1 MVVGE
6 TRKQYL
12 MNRINWITYL
22 KILYDQ
28 LEKVKEPLQPRKKK
42 KSFLSDTL
50 LSEREVFSTGS
61 DNDHFSPIVEKVS
74 RDSLVLGLTKILNCI
89 PLMSP

>member
-1 MVVGE
+1 MSGSANMAGPE

-28 LEKVKEPLQPRKKK
+28 LEKIKEPLQPKKKK
-42 KSFLSDTL
+42 KSFLSDTM
-50 LSEREVFSTGS
+50 LSDREAFSTGS
-61 DNDHFSPIVEKVS
+61 DN
-74 RDSLVLGLTKILNCI
+74 
-89 PLMSP
+89 